1 LLTIRNRAA
10 SDQVAGSNV
19 SRRSALRKFL
29 PLAAIL
35 ASGVF
40 LISAVQDASAQQAN
54 NGQGASQNAAGA
66 KRLRSHFDIPPA
78 PLNSVPLPDPYI
90 HWPRQFRQ
98 RT

>member
-1 LLTIRNRAA
+1 M
-10 SDQVAGSNV
+10 

-54 NGQGASQNAAGA
+54 NGQGAGQNAALA
-66 KRLRSHFDIPPA
+66 KRLRSAF
-78 PLNSVPLPDPYI
+78 
-90 HWPRQFRQ
+90 
-98 RT
+98 